1 MPSVTPPYR
10 LKSERVLGPVRDT
23 EVRGIDDFV
32 GAPRFIDHLFSTA
45 PAGAADQRIASV
57 EQFAAFAT
65 V

>member
-45 PAGAADQRIASV
+45 PAGAASIA
-57 EQFAAFAT
+57 AL
-65 V
+65 

>member
-23 EVRGIDDFV
+23 EVRGIGDFV
-32 GAPRFIDHLFSTA
+32 GASDLVNHLLRAT
-45 PAGAADQRIASV
+45 PAGAAGQRITIV